1 MSLKS
6 KVEKIPGYNNLV
18 RPVHYL
24 QALAAAGHYHYP
36 ARKLRVIGVTGTNGK
51 TTTSFMIWKMLN
63 EAGHKAGLL
72 TTVGWSEDG
81 SRIHRQ
87 YEHMTTERVEVLN
100 KRMRAVADSGAEFLV
115 LETTSH
121 ALMQFRTLG
130 VPIEIA
136 VFTNITHEHLDYHK
150 TFDNYRKAKMKLFK
164 KSKYGV
170 VNADDPNAQYF
181 VDIYASGDIKT
192 YGIKHGDLRA
202 TDIKL
207 KTTGVEYSCSDI
219 KVKTQIPGRFNV
231 YNSLAAVA
239 VGQRIGLTNQQISDG
254 IYALESV
261 EGRMNRINEGQD
273 FEVIVDY
280 AHTPDAL
287 EKVYESVVD
296 NNQKNQRRIIS
307 VHGGAGRRDETTR
320 SLRGEILGKYSDTV
334 IITEDDSRDE
344 DPEKIAA
351 MFVEGAVEAG
361 KKEGKDL
368 FVEIDRRK
376 AIEKALKMAKPGDL
390 VLILGKG
397 HEKTILRAEGPVDF
411 EDIEVTEE
419 ILREMRDK

>member
-1 MSLKS
+1 M
-6 KVEKIPGYNNLV
+6 PGYNSFV
-18 RPVHYL
+18 RPVHYI
-24 QALAAAGHYHYP
+24 QALAAASRYHYP

-51 TTTSFMIWKMLN
+51 TTTSAMIWKMLN
-63 EAGHKAGLL
+63 EAGYKTGLL

-130 VPIEIA
+130 VPIEVA

-150 TFDNYRKAKMKLFK
+150 TFANYRKAKMKLFK
-164 KSKYGV
+164 KAKFGV

-181 VDIYASGDIKT
+181 IDLYAPGDIKT
-192 YGIKHGDLRA
+192 YGIERGDLRA

-207 KTTGVEYSCSDI
+207 KTTGVEYSCGDI
-219 KVKTQIPGRFNV
+219 KVKTRIPGKFNV

-239 VGQRIGLTNQQISDG
+239 VGQRLGLTNQQISDG

-261 EGRMNRINEGQD
+261 EGRMNRIETGQN

-287 EKVYESVVD
+287 EKVYESVVGD
-296 NNQKNQRRIIS
+296 TQSGKSQRRIIS

-320 SLRGEILGKYSDTV
+320 SLRGEILGKYSDIV

-344 DPEKIAA
+344 DPQKIAA
-351 MFVEGAVEAG
+351 MFVEGVVKTG

-376 AIEKALKMAKPGDL
+376 AIEKALQMAKPGDL
-390 VLILGKG
+390 VLVLGKG

-411 EDIEVTEE
+411 EDIKVTEE
-419 ILREMRDK
+419 ILHQMAEKKSSRK